1 MRIALKI
8 LFVLSLGLFA
18 SARSVAQS
26 PTEVEE
32 YILDAF
38 KKINYLRDRPS
49 EKATDTLK
57 ILNKQLL
64 RYLLKAG
71 KNNELLLTSEMKRV
85 SVEDQMNILTSEDG
99 KVRIF
104 NWDTETGAAINYF
117 DAIVLFRVNDTT
129 IATAVLNDVSKKPD
143 GSGEERNGEWY
154 TKLNTVTNK
163 SGRVYYLF
171 SSKAMYS
178 IKSKEFFLDAYT
190 IYGGKLNP
198 APLFINRNTTL
209 YSLSVACVSTLTND
223 VNPEIRVTG
232 DKQRILAPIINKIDE
247 YPTGKYAVYVFD
259 GNNYVFDKNAH

>member
-1 MRIALKI
+1 L
-8 LFVLSLGLFA
+8 
-18 SARSVAQS
+18 AQS
-26 PTEVEE
+26 PTEVED
-32 YILDAF
+32 YILEAF
-38 KKINYLRDRPS
+38 RKINYLRDRPS
-49 EKATDTLK
+49 EKATDSLK
-57 ILNKQLL
+57 LLNKQLL

-71 KNNELLLTSEMKRV
+71 KNNDLLLTADMKRV
-85 SVEDQMNILTSEDG
+85 SVEDQMNVLTSDDG

-104 NWDTETGAAINYF
+104 NWDTETGGAVNYF

-129 IATAVLNDVSKKPD
+129 IATAVLNDVAKKPD

-163 SGRVYYLF
+163 AGRVYYLF

-190 IYGGKLNP
+190 IYGGKLHP
-198 APLFINRNTTL
+198 APLFIYKNTTL
-209 YSLSVACVSTLTND
+209 YSLNVACVSTLTND

-232 DKQRILAPIINKIDE
+232 NKQRVLAPIINKIDE